1 MRTTI
6 DKAGR
11 VVVPKV
17 LREQMGLTPGI
28 EIEIEIDQR
37 DGELTIR
44 PVGPQVVAVE
54 RSGRTVLTTTS
65 PVGPMDHDDLLRM
78 IDESRSWPR

>member
-17 LREQMGLTPGI
+17 LRDRIGLASGT
-28 EIEIEIDQR
+28 EIEIEER
-37 DGELTIR
+37 DGELRIR

-54 RSGRTVLTTTS
+54 RDGRTVLTTTS
-65 PVGPMDHDDLLRM
+65 PVSPMEHDDLLNM
-78 IDESRSWPR
+78 IDESRAWPR